1 MKEEKADLER
11 MLAVLDATAAQLPD
25 DPVLV
30 EDWIE
35 RLTANGLLD
44 TPQLTQRF
52 AAGGSWDASAFG
64 RRLIARIQESR
75 RDWKDAVARW
85 TRVIDAASGI
95 DQEALLSRAGRGHKL
110 ATMPGHMPTCG
121 RPSRKTKISG
131 FSLGPRSCIGDCG
144 KRLRRRRCGRRK
156 WRCCRAA
163 RPHWRRRSWNW
174 RASAMESM

>member
-11 MLAVLDATAAQLPD
+11 ILAVLDATAAQMPD

-35 RLTANGLLD
+35 RLTANGFLD
-44 TPQLTQRF
+44 TPQLTKRF

-75 RDWKDAVARW
+75 RDWKHAVARW

-95 DQEALLSRAGRGHKL
+95 DHEALLSLRGPGHKL
-110 ATMPGHMPTCG
+110 ATTPRHLPTCE
-121 RPSRKTKISG
+121 RPSRKTEISD
-131 FSLGPRSCIGDCG
+131 F
-144 KRLRRRRCGRRK
+144 
-156 WRCCRAA
+156 
-163 RPHWRRRSWNW
+163 
-174 RASAMESM
+174 